1 MKAAQV
7 RELTTEELVETLA
20 DKEMKLAKLKINHK
34 ISDVE
39 NPIEIR
45 RERRNIA
52 RIKTELRSREIQA
65 NN

>member
-7 RELTTEELVETLA
+7 RELTIDELKETLA
-20 DKEMKLAKLKINHK
+20 DKQMKLAKLKINHK

>member
-7 RELTTEELVETLA
+7 RELTIEELKETLA

>member
-7 RELTTEELVETLA
+7 RELTIEELMETLA